1 MKAKKALKRL
11 KKVETLL
18 ANVID
23 QYPASDRRLRELL
36 GSAKVSI
43 TRAKATV
50 SLDVNSRAARKPPE
64 KAQSS
69 HQGRLSAEGRK
80 RISRAAKKRWAE
92 AKRKGLHAV
101 TGRRLSK
108 TA

>member
-1 MKAKKALKRL
+1 MKAKKAIKRL
-11 KKVETLL
+11 SKVETLL
-18 ANVID
+18 SNVID
-23 QYPASDRRLRELL
+23 QYPASDRRVRVLL
-36 GSAKVSI
+36 GSAKVSV

-50 SLDVNSRAARKPPE
+50 SLDAHPRAARKPPA
-64 KAQSS
+64 KAHSAQP
-69 HQGRLSAEGRK
+69 GRLTAEGRK